1 MISKAVPDENQI
13 SPEEQ
18 QRSEFVEMLLDPQ
31 RPMRGYGTPRDSGLL
46 GGSGSVMVYFWSK

>member
-1 MISKAVPDENQI
+1 MISKAVPDKNQI

-18 QRSEFVEMLLDPQ
+18 QRSEFAEMLLDPQ
-31 RPMRGYGTPRDSGLL
+31 RPRGYGTPRDSGLL